1 MTARKKEGDSQLAF
15 LVDQIKQQ
23 IIFGRLRPRERLIE
37 DELSERYRASRHL
50 VRSAFA
56 ELESMGL
63 VTRRPNKGAIVRDFS
78 VEEVEQI
85 YEMRAILQSE
95 AARRIPLPLP
105 KALLERIERI
115 HAQFTEA
122 THQQE
127 LQRVCTLNNEFHR
140 AIFAACG
147 NRCLAEMIDR
157 LWIETLG
164 IRCYALG
171 DPQTLARSLDE
182 HGEILD
188 ALRAGDRNRLT
199 KSVVDHIWPAMEAY
213 KRAHGGWSMAAPGG
227 GAEAHSLRHA
237 GGEVTSIGARKSKRR
252 TAA

>member
-1 MTARKKEGDSQLAF
+1 MTTKATTGDKQIDF
-15 LVDQIKQQ
+15 LVNEIKQQ

-37 DELSERYRASRHL
+37 DELSIRFKASRH
-50 VRSAFA
+50 VIRSAFA
-56 ELESMGL
+56 ELERIGL

-85 YEMRAILQSE
+85 YEMRAVLQAE

-105 KALLERIERI
+105 KAQLERIEKI
-115 HAQFTEA
+115 HAA
-122 THQQE
+122 HNDAIHAQE

-157 LWIETLG
+157 LWVETLG
-164 IRCYALG
+164 IRCYAIG
-171 DPQTLARSLDE
+171 DPQMLVRSQGE
-182 HGEILD
+182 HSEILD
-188 ALRAGDRNRLT
+188 ALRSGDRHKLVKAT
-199 KSVVDHIWPAMEAY
+199 VDHIWPALEAY
-213 KRAHGGWSMAAPGG
+213 KRAHGGWSMPAPIPLQRSEK
-227 GAEAHSLRHA
+227 APVAP
-237 GGEVTSIGARKSKRR
+237 RKVSRTKRK